1 MIFTRKQTAKMSTSD
16 LHTRVMQKVR
26 MMENPVQIHTYD
38 IAQQFAMSIVHV
50 GWHRMSDGRQLPMYT
65 ALNDQKTISS
75 NSRVG
80 IAGAIY
86 DLFLQLEIK
95 EDPVNKQ
102 LLLDIYES
110 SQTEEDEE

>member
-1 MIFTRKQTAKMSTSD
+1 MLLTKKQTEHLSLAE
-16 LHTRVMQKVR
+16 LHTLAMEKAVS
-26 MMENPVQIHTYD
+26 MENPVQIHTYD

-50 GWHRMSDGRQLPMYT
+50 GWQRMADGRQLPLYT
-65 ALNDQKTISS
+65 ALNDRKEISS
-75 NSRVG
+75 NSHVG

-102 LLLDIYES
+102 LLLDVYDSIEHD
-110 SQTEEDEE
+110 EDEE

>member
-1 MIFTRKQTAKMSTSD
+1 MIFTKKQTEQMSLDQLHNLAKEKAVS
-16 LHTRVMQKVR
+16 
-26 MMENPVQIHTYD
+26 MENPVQIHTYD

-50 GWHRMSDGRQLPMYT
+50 GWQRMSDGRQLPLYT

-80 IAGAIY
+80 ITSAIY

-102 LLLDIYES
+102 LLLDIYDSVEHN
-110 SQTEEDEE
+110 EDEE